1 MAEGQKGLLV
11 RPIVPEDPDARP
23 DATLFE
29 SRRVLLDTNILL
41 DYLDARRDEHATA
54 RELVHA
60 ALGAGMALAAAA
72 SSYKDMYYI
81 LRRSLKDEVGARG
94 LIRGLIECVPITAVD
109 LRATD
114 LAPAIASD
122 EPDFED
128 GLVRQV
134 AERERL
140 VAIVTR
146 DSSAFAGSPVP
157 SFGPREFLELLS

>member
-29 SRRVLLDTNILL
+29 PRRVLLDTNILL
-41 DYLDARRDEHATA
+41 DYLDARRAEHATA

-60 ALGAGMALAAAA
+60 ALGAGMALAAVA

-81 LRRSLKDEVGARG
+81 LRQSLKDEVGARG
-94 LIRGLIECVPITAVD
+94 LIRGLIECVPITTID

-114 LAPAIASD
+114 LAPAIAGD

-146 DSSAFAGSPVP
+146 DAAAFVGSPVP
-157 SFGPREFLELLS
+157 SFDPHEFLELLS

>member
-11 RPIVPEDPDARP
+11 RPVAPEGPGAHP
-23 DATLFE
+23 DATLLE
-29 SRRVLLDTNILL
+29 PRRVLLDTNILL
-41 DYLDARRDEHATA
+41 DYLDARRAEHAAA

-81 LRRSLKDEVGARG
+81 LRRSLKDEDGARG
-94 LIRGLIECVPITAVD
+94 LIRGLMECVPITAVD

-122 EPDFED
+122 ELDFED

-134 AERERL
+134 AEREHL

-146 DSSAFAGSPVP
+146 DAAAFAGSPVP